1 MGVAQ
6 VGYEVAGLQVAGLK
20 GCGFDLD
27 ADEASAEV
35 EDYVVLGGVA
45 QGFGQLEA
53 EFGGLSHETKLGP
66 LASLF
71 VVADVH
77 AGSFHWVPWVAKRVF
92 QIEKARPLGHAF
104 ILSLYIG

>member
-1 MGVAQ
+1 MVVAQ
-6 VGYEVAGLQVAGLK
+6 AGYEVAGLQVAGLEL
-20 GCGFDLD
+20 GGFDLD

-45 QGFGQLEA
+45 ARLGYLEA
-53 EFGGLSHETKLGP
+53 EFGGFGHETKLGP

-77 AGSFHWVPWVAKRVF
+77 AGGFHWVPLCSK
-92 QIEKARPLGHAF
+92 
-104 ILSLYIG
+104 